1 MSTYTYRAIWE
12 IGDTER
18 PLSALKA
25 EACAALDLMAAND
38 GARITGDP
46 VWTVA
51 DRRLVCDAP
60 AVPLAHMEETDRAR
74 RARVEGEVLRLAGL
88 RWSVRQIASTTGTPV
103 TTVQRIVSRY
113 AAPSEGIRAA

>member
-1 MSTYTYRAIWE
+1 MTGYTYRAIWE
-12 IGDTER
+12 IGVAER

-60 AVPLAHMEETDRAR
+60 AVPLAHMEETAGAR
-74 RARVEGEVLRLAGL
+74 RARLEGDVLRLAGL
-88 RWSVRQIASTTGTPV
+88 RWSVRQIASTTGTPAS
-103 TTVQRIVSRY
+103 TVQSILARY
-113 AAPSEGIRAA
+113 AAPKETRVA